1 MAMRKQ
7 GISDEQ
13 RRALRLLGR
22 NPKGYTEAML
32 MAHGFT
38 IAMVAVLVRDGLVTA
53 TPQTGRAGKRPVKIV
68 RLRITDAGRHAIAG

>member
-38 IAMVAVLVRDGLVTA
+38 IAMVAVLARDGFVTA